1 MYLIKFVDGAVH
13 IPGYMASNDMTG
25 NEEWI
30 HSDVTTIY
38 NDIIW
43 DTGENYEKSVNNQSA
58 ILNLNMGATL
68 VPTTEPTNSV
78 QEIY

>member
-1 MYLIKFVDGAVH
+1 MFVDEAVH
-13 IPGYMASNDMTG
+13 ISGYMASNDMTYI
-25 NEEWI
+25 EEWI

-38 NDIIW
+38 DDIVW
-43 DTGENYEKSVNNQSA
+43 NTGENYEKSVNSQSA
-58 ILNLNMGATL
+58 ILYMKMGATL